1 MQQSGNEYPF
11 EIEEAL
17 GFLMNRAGRLMA
29 RRLHE
34 LFEQQ
39 GHGMP
44 REQWPVL
51 IHLWLRDGRY
61 QQELADHICRDKGTI
76 ARVLEAMEVDNL
88 IVRVQDERDKRQ
100 KRVFLTHK
108 GKNLRTELLP
118 LAQRLSAQA
127 ANGISEADLHI
138 CRKVLKKVYENLL
151 EA

>member
-1 MQQSGNEYPF
+1 MQQSVSDYPF

-29 RRLHE
+29 GRLHE
-34 LFEQQ
+34 LFEQK
-39 GHGMP
+39 GYRMP

-51 IHLWLRDGRY
+51 IHLWIRDGRY

-76 ARVLEAMEVDNL
+76 TRVLEAMEVDNL

-108 GKNLRTELLP
+108 GKSMRGYLLP
-118 LAQRLSAQA
+118 IAQELSTRAAAQ
-127 ANGISEADLHI
+127 ISREDLHI